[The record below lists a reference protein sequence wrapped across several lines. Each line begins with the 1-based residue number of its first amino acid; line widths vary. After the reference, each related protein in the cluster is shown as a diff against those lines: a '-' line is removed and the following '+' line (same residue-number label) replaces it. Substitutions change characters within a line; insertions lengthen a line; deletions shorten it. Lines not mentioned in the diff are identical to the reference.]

1 VTSAKILLTR
11 ISLDLQVELME
22 IDTVAS
28 AGTPGFDTLGITP
41 QPIER
46 VLEQLLGGG
55 PELAATPCVKC
66 VRCSSAG

>member
-1 VTSAKILLTR
+1 
-11 ISLDLQVELME
+11 ME

>member
-1 VTSAKILLTR
+1 
-11 ISLDLQVELME
+11 ME

-46 VLEQLLGGG
+46 VLEQLLGGVQSR
-55 PELAATPCVKC
+55 PQPLASSAS
-66 VRCSSAG
+66 SSAG